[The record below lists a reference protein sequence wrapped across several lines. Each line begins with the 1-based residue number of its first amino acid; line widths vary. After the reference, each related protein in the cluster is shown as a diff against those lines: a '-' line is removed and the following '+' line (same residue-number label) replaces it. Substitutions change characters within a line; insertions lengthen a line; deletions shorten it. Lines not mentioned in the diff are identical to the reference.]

1 MKNEQNVNV
10 ENVEETTPVVENEKV
25 VNEASVQAEETAE
38 VEAPKKGKTS
48 FLFNLLSLCIAAAML
63 VAEIYLLIAMFT
75 GIIRVGDTP
84 FTINGIM
91 TYFRRT
97 VAVGFGFTSLEF
109 QRIGG
114 LVILA
119 MFIVVYIVFLINIII
134 GTIKSIVKVFSFL
147 KLKRERSETEL
158 AFSKYVKTIC
168 KNYGLGIIF
177 VALSLVST
185 SSLTGLGVGVVVLG
199 TLMYAGLAVFKQLL
213 ITPAAPERGLIS
225 KIIDLGTELGRRAVM
240 LMVAF
245 LLVASITPCLT
256 NFFAGLDNFVY
267 TSEIFF
273 PDAENITQAVGVMYT
288 SFIRELLLIIPFAL
302 CVSIAGKIA
311 KWYVFNN
318 GKKDVNGG
326 LFRDFIGLF
335 AVSLVLCIADCVMIN
350 MAGTGSVG
358 AAVGAYIGI
367 MLTCVA
373 GAVISFVSRDK
384 SVVVAR

>member
-10 ENVEETTPVVENEKV
+10 ENVEETTPVVENEEV
-25 VNEASVQAEETAE
+25 VNEAPVQAEETTE
-38 VEAPKKGKTS
+38 TAPKKGKIG

-63 VAEIYLLIAMFT
+63 VAEVYLLIAMFT

-84 FTINGIM
+84 FTINGII
-91 TYFRRT
+91 TYLRRT

-109 QRIGG
+109 ERIGG

-119 MFIVVYIVFLINIII
+119 MFVVMYIVFLINIII
-134 GTIKSIVKVFSFL
+134 GTIKSFIKVFGFL

-199 TLMYAGLAVFKQLL
+199 TLMYAGLAVFKQLF
-213 ITPAAPERGLIS
+213 ITPADPEGGLFS
-225 KIIDLGTELGRRAVM
+225 KIVNLVTELGRRAVM

-245 LLVASITPCLT
+245 LLVANITPCLT
-256 NFFAGLDNFVY
+256 NFFAELDEFIY
-267 TSEIFF
+267 TSQIFF
-273 PDAENITQAVGVMYT
+273 PDAENITQAVGVMYV

-302 CVSIAGKIA
+302 IVSIAGKIA

-326 LFRDFIGLF
+326 LFRDFVGLF
-335 AVSLVLCIADCVMIN
+335 AVSLVLCIAECVMIGL
-350 MAGTGSVG
+350 AGTGSVG
-358 AAVGAYIGI
+358 ATVGTYIGI

-373 GAVISFVSRDK
+373 GAVIAFVSRDK